1 MRASICTLLTVLL
14 LGAAVAAAADGGR
27 QGQGWPQWG
36 GNPSHTGAVATIG
49 QPADKIL
56 ARLVYD
62 PFAAQEQ
69 NDPLTGGN
77 LLVHYQAPLVDGGAV
92 YMEFKSGAY
101 TSLATW
107 QTQTWNEQ
115 RLDWVNGSLARTW
128 TFRSD
133 WKPIPYHLP
142 PPPFVPIWEPVFHA
156 ALWEDFVY
164 VPGAGGTLY
173 KLAKRDGSLLAHI
186 RPFGRAVNPD
196 VFLTGPITVDPN
208 GNVYYAAVQLDP
220 VHPWTMDAV
229 NSWLVKVENGH
240 VQRATI
246 ASLTPGAPRGPGRC
260 PGTFDG
266 QALPWPPTPDAV
278 APAVPC
284 GSQRP
289 ALNSAPAVGP
299 DGTVYV
305 LTVAHLTD
313 RTAYLLA
320 VNQDMSPKWQA
331 SLRERFHDGCN
342 ALVPP
347 NGTPGGCA
355 AGARD
360 GVDPAENKP
369 GSGRILDAS
378 TASPVVAPDGSI
390 LLGVYTRY
398 NYNQGHLVKFSAR
411 GQFLASYP
419 FGWDDTPAIYQH
431 DGTWSV
437 LTKDNRYGGTGSY
450 CDDDRL
456 CPPVRTPADPEAYYI
471 TRLDSDLVPEW
482 SYQNTN
488 MLSCTRGANGKITC
502 FSDHPAG
509 FEWCVNAPAVD
520 GDGEVYANS
529 EDGNLYVIDRD
540 GKLRT
545 RLFLNL
551 AIGAAYTPVAIGPDG
566 RIYSENFGSLFV
578 LGR

>member
-1 MRASICTLLTVLL
+1 MTARVCTILTSLL
-14 LGAAVAAAADGGR
+14 LGAALGASADGGR
-27 QGQGWPQWG
+27 QGRGWLQWG
-36 GNPSHTGAVATIG
+36 GNPRHTGAVATIG
-49 QPADKIL
+49 QPADEIL
-56 ARLVYD
+56 ARTVYD

-69 NDPLTGGN
+69 NDPLTTGN
-77 LLVHYQAPLVDGGAV
+77 LLVHYQTPLVDGSAV

-128 TFRSD
+128 AFRSD
-133 WKPIPYHLP
+133 WKPVPYHLP
-142 PPPFVPIWEPVFHA
+142 SGPFVPVWEPVFHA

-164 VPGAGGTLY
+164 VPGFGGTLY

-186 RPFGRAVNPD
+186 RPFGRTVNPD
-196 VFLTGPITVDPN
+196 VFLTGPITVDPS
-208 GNVYYAAVQLDP
+208 GVVYYVAVQLDRAN
-220 VHPWTMDAV
+220 PWTADAV
-229 NSWLVKVENGH
+229 NSWLVKVEDGH
-240 VQRATI
+240 AHAATI
-246 ASLTPGAPRGPGRC
+246 ASLTPGAPRGPDRC
-260 PGTFDG
+260 PGTFD
-266 QALPWPPTPDAV
+266 ATPLPWPPAPDAV

-299 DGTVYV
+299 DGTIYV
-305 LTVAHLTD
+305 VTVAHLTD

-320 VNQDMSPKWQA
+320 VNPDLSPKWQA
-331 SLRERFHDGCN
+331 SLRERLHDGCGV
-342 ALVPP
+342 LVPP
-347 NGTPGGCA
+347 SGMPGGCA

-360 GVDPAENKP
+360 GVDPAENRP

-390 LLGVYTRY
+390 VLGVFTRY
-398 NYNQGHLVKFSAR
+398 NYDQGHLMKFSAQ
-411 GQFLASYP
+411 GHFLASYP

-437 LTKDNRYGGTGSY
+437 ITKDNHYGGTGSY
-450 CDDDRL
+450 CDDVL
-456 CPPVRTPADPEAYYI
+456 FCPPVRTAADPEAYYI
-471 TRLDSDLVPEW
+471 TQLSSDLVPEW

-502 FSDHPAG
+502 ISDHPAG

-520 GDGEVYANS
+520 GNGVVYANS
-529 EDGNLYVIDRD
+529 EDGNLYVIDQGGR
-540 GKLRT
+540 LRT
-545 RLFLNL
+545 NLFLNL
-551 AIGAAYTPVAIGPDG
+551 AIGAAYTPLAIGPDG
-566 RIYSENFGSLFV
+566 RIYSENFGTLFV